1 MTSPSRFAASA
12 GEAARRSAKM
22 QGTMNPRRIPRP
34 SREPIATPNPPSPF
48 DRPKAMRSDR
58 RRQEEGSCEQKP
70 QAYADQGGGPH
81 QIEIDPAAPQE
92 IEPHP
97 FIHDECDNSGDD
109 EHGKAVHEHG
119 KG

>member
-34 SREPIATPNPPSPF
+34 SREPIATPRPSVSPWIGLKLCG
-48 DRPKAMRSDR
+48 RIAVGKESGSG
-58 RRQEEGSCEQKP
+58 QEQP
-70 QAYADQGGGPH
+70 QTNADQGRGPYK
-81 QIEIDPAAPQE
+81 IEIDPAAPQE

-97 FIHDECDNSGDD
+97 FIH
-109 EHGKAVHEHG
+109 HER
-119 KG
+119 